1 MIAVITGDI
10 INSREGEV
18 ESWINA
24 LKDTLNKY
32 GSEPQNWEI
41 YRGDSF
47 QVSLAPEKALLAAI
61 HIKSTIKQTKTYDV
75 RMAIGIG
82 KEKYSSHKI
91 TESNGTAYVNSG
103 ECFEELKKYSLA
115 IKSGNIKLDES
126 LNIMFKLSLLTT
138 DNWSSV
144 VSKVIKAAIENP
156 EKNQKDLAKLLNRSQ
171 SNISEAFKR
180 GGYEEIINMNE
191 FYVKN
196 ISQLC

>member
-10 INSREGEV
+10 INSRKGEI
-18 ESWINA
+18 ESWISP
-24 LKDTLNKY
+24 LKDTLNQY
-32 GSEPQNWEI
+32 GKKPEDWEI

-47 QVSLAPEKALLAAI
+47 QLSLNIEKALLAAF
-61 HIKSTIKQTKTYDV
+61 HIKSTIKQIKTYDV

-82 KEKYSSHKI
+82 EEKYKSSKI
-91 TESNGTAYVNSG
+91 TESNGAAYVRSG

-115 IKSGNIKLDES
+115 IKSDNDVLDES
-126 LNIMFKLSLLTT
+126 LNIMFRLSLLTT

-144 VSKVIKAAIENP
+144 VSQVIKAAIENP
-156 EKNQKDLAKLLNRSQ
+156 GKNQNDLAQLLNKSQ

-180 GGYEEIINMNE
+180 GGYEEIMNMNE

-196 ISQLC
+196 ISPS

>member
-10 INSREGEV
+10 INSSTGEV
-18 ESWINA
+18 ERWIYA

-32 GSEPQNWEI
+32 GNEPQNWEI

-82 KEKYSSHKI
+82 EETYRSHKI

-103 ECFEELKKYSLA
+103 ECFEGLKKYSLA
-115 IKSGNIKLDES
+115 IKSDSIE
-126 LNIMFKLSLLTT
+126 LNEALNMMLKLSLLTT

-144 VSKVIKAAIENP
+144 VSRVIKAAIEHP
-156 EKNQKDLAKLLNRSQ
+156 EKNQKNLAKLLNRSQ

-191 FYVKN
+191 IYVKN
-196 ISQLC
+196 ISKLC

>member
-10 INSREGEV
+10 INSSTGEV
-18 ESWINA
+18 ERWINA

-32 GSEPQNWEI
+32 GNEPQNWEI

-82 KEKYSSHKI
+82 EETYRSHKI

-103 ECFEELKKYSLA
+103 ECFEGLKKYSLA
-115 IKSGNIKLDES
+115 IKSDSIE
-126 LNIMFKLSLLTT
+126 LNEALNMMLKLSLLTT

-144 VSKVIKAAIENP
+144 VSRVIKAAIEHP
-156 EKNQKDLAKLLNRSQ
+156 EKNQKNLAKLLNRSQ

-196 ISQLC
+196 ISKLC